1 MANIPLVHQSCW
13 NKTPQTG
20 WLNQQK
26 FIFSQAGSTS
36 QGTCRIGFGETCLSS
51 MQTAALSLCPLM
63 TILCAHAQR
72 ERTLA
77 PFSLH
82 KDINAIR
89 LGPLKT
95 SLNLYRLL
103 KALSLNAVTSGVT
116 ASAYEFGKNTIQSI
130 TCTQPHTGK
139 IKKTHM
145 THIAQ
150 SLLCLYHYFPPDL
163 LNIYFK

>member
-1 MANIPLVHQSCW
+1 
-13 NKTPQTG
+13 
-20 WLNQQK
+20 
-26 FIFSQAGSTS
+26 
-36 QGTCRIGFGETCLSS
+36 

-145 THIAQ
+145 TQETEIKTFAMEKKCKKSKMAVWGGFTNSCEKKRSEKQ
-150 SLLCLYHYFPPDL
+150 RRKGK
-163 LNIYFK
+163 I